1 MATTPCPITP
11 PADQFDPSCLTGLS
25 VTSCT
30 AAIELAQQAP
40 NSYTDVYSPD
50 SIPIMISDSEL
61 PVEAQNLLDSCY
73 DSGCSIVTY
82 DFVNERGATAP
93 SETPYMVDVS
103 LASASGTGV
112 FVKDGIEGP
121 VNMEQP
127 PGYAFDMY
135 SIPHSDANFMRTET
149 GRTEVECTTICS
161 LDSTCEGFNFINTGG
176 APMCNLYKNTDSNY
190 VDYEYIPDS
199 VSYTKT
205 GQTGKFRTNPVNT
218 ILTNTGSMCFTMTE
232 CNQSITQLFT
242 KAFKGGSSWAIP
254 PFVTNDI
261 KACASCPAKV
271 FTFDDETTV
280 ASDLFSI
287 VGNKFSIQPA
297 TPASQPPDTSIAGQT
312 TYGDNQKSIA
322 QFNVNPPY
330 TITISFKLNRNA
342 GERILFTLGSSI
354 PNNYLTFWADATH
367 VWFFY
372 QSLDATVTTQ
382 RVSYSVGQIMRIT
395 LVATNQ
401 VTNKMYIDYDQL
413 SYYTIVSPVSYNMS
427 GTCTLIIGRDGTN
440 THMTIYN
447 FRVVNGQQGPN
458 DFTHGNVYVTNE
470 LGFTTKYQIPPG
482 QLTIPSTASTAMQYT
497 ISTDASHVA
506 LTTGVYTLS
515 HYLKWNGAVNWVRP
529 STGRSNMVY
538 HYSDPTQQ
546 DRDYPSVLKE
556 GQQLYIHQVVGSEF
570 VVINVGTKQSGFE
583 YNGDFV
589 NVQYRQ
595 TYYQTSNTYYAH
607 TDPIEKILNAKYV
620 MNGYTFKTKRG
631 RTVSPS
637 ATANGKR
644 DIMNDSIIPGQPGYL
659 DKSTGMCGTS
669 ADPNK
674 QGGVYLAEPISNTY
688 VCAALTARYQDN
700 PFSEGYK
707 NGIFFLNR
715 VTVSPPTF
723 ATIFN
728 FISGNKYFV
737 NEVTGNVYSI
747 AMNSAKNGFDIR
759 QFEDMTMVE
768 WYKEL
773 DGNWSNVHT
782 DRLISGYDLFRM
794 STLSTA
800 TKYPDP
806 YWSRNQQLRTL
817 NYKPKEKANTWAK
830 ANKKGC
836 DQSGCAAY
844 AYYQCTALG
853 GGNCNPNNGAA
864 VSGLVCSGTGF
875 TCFPTTINDPAM
887 VHFVPV
893 TQGLVLT
900 TFIVDNDAGGGGLDN
915 RHYPSDTTVHA
926 IYTRN
931 SKPICNDLSL
941 NEYFPV
947 WSEVRKL
954 VKTGVACTTNCPTN
968 PPPGY
973 IWSATSFCTP
983 DLCAAGYACPGN
995 NTKTRCSP
1003 PNYADS
1009 PGSSICKACG
1019 LGSITTDGI
1028 SCNACPNTPA
1038 PGYIYSGAGCG
1049 IAQCLANQYKLTDFA
1064 CAQCPSGQRSPA
1076 GSNSINDC
1084 KIAVDVEPSVRAS
1097 LTKTTKQ
1104 IEAVTAASIQAG
1116 GAVAIPSSDVQTSL
1130 TKTAKQIEAAIAASL
1145 QAVGA
1150 VAIPSSDVQT
1160 SLTKTAKDVE
1170 QAIVMAI
1177 TRQTQGADVNSDVQT
1192 NLTKI
1197 RGGIEQA
1204 IVKSV
1209 PPCNTTC
1216 PSGQYISTQCTAAS
1230 DRLCTPCQT
1239 CAVAPLY
1246 STLTQTGCADGDG
1259 VYDRLCSY
1267 ACNSG
1272 FTPAGSGSGITCT
1285 CGNNRFVKSLT
1296 ECAMCAS
1303 CTVPSNASGSSTG
1316 CTGTPATSDRVCSF
1330 VCVGSYYKNAA
1341 GTACDPWT
1349 VCASGTEYETGTP
1362 SATDNRICGTCR
1374 KCTTPANAS
1383 DASTGCSGTNNRTC
1397 GFTCNTNYYKNA
1409 DGTACTACK
1418 QASDC
1423 TPSTLTNGTVTISGC
1438 TNTGTSPGTCTYT
1451 CNPEF
1456 TSTSTNG
1463 VVTSCTCPDGRYIN
1477 SLNECVPCT
1486 SCPANTTSTVYS
1498 ITGCSGNTG
1507 PGTCGITCQNG
1518 YTNVNGTCTC
1528 IAGYYISSSD
1538 QICRGCI
1545 GGSYSSAA
1553 GSTSCTKCKAG
1564 TYQPNAGSSSCLPC
1578 GNSVYSSA
1586 GASMCT
1592 SWTNCG
1598 TGYYSANTPNTT
1610 TDRIC
1615 GLCTNCGTGQYQT
1628 GACANGNGT
1637 KDRTCAKCT
1646 NCENNQ
1652 YQTGACANGNG
1663 TNDRTCAKCTYCGNN
1678 QYQTQVCANGNGTND
1693 RMCANCTNC
1702 ENNQYQTGACAN
1714 GTGTN
1719 NRTCGTCTDCS
1730 GMTYG
1735 LRTRLIETQTE
1746 CSNGN
1751 GTQNRVCQACPNIY
1765 ICGGQNREFYI
1776 YNHLKSEY
1784 VGGYAGGSVDT
1795 TTRNPTLATDEP
1807 YTWYYNPGSSSLVAS
1822 NRGQRVHSNRFNRVY
1837 WTSTVSNFTSWSIN
1851 QDNYYALQP
1860 TLRGTHVTINSIGDV
1875 GHHLNNCKDGSNLQ
1889 SFNGNSPGCDT
1900 FSLIFKDTV
1909 LPWASSPY
1917 WSQNCPRDSLCP
1929 PIGQTFTV
1937 PAYTP

>member
-50 SIPIMISDSEL
+50 SIAIKISESEL

-205 GQTGKFRTNPVNT
+205 AQTGKFRTNPVNT

-297 TPASQPPDTSIAGQT
+297 ASQAPDTSIAGQT

-372 QSLDATVTTQ
+372 QTLGADVTTQ

-413 SYYTIVSPVSYNMS
+413 SYYTIVSPASYNMS
-427 GTCTLIIGRDGTN
+427 GTCTLNIGRDGTN

-515 HYLKWNGAVNWVRP
+515 HYLKWNGTVNWV
-529 STGRSNMVY
+529 NMVY

-589 NVQYRQ
+589 NVQNRQ
-595 TYYQTSNTYYAH
+595 TYYKTSNTYYAH

-644 DIMNDSIIPGQPGYL
+644 DIIGYL

-674 QGGVYLAEPISNTY
+674 QGGVYLAEPINNTY

-715 VTVSPPTF
+715 VMVSPPTF

-759 QFEDMTMVE
+759 QFEDMTMIE

-773 DGNWSNVHT
+773 DGNWSNVHA

-806 YWSRNQQLRTL
+806 YWSRKQQLRTL

-844 AYYQCTALG
+844 AYYQCTAQG

-864 VSGLVCSGTGF
+864 VSGPVCAGTGF

-931 SKPICNDLSL
+931 STPICNDLSL

-954 VKTGVACTTNCPTN
+954 VKTGAACTTNCPTN

-995 NTKTRCSP
+995 NTKTQCSP

-1009 PGSSICKACG
+1009 PGSSSCKACG

-1028 SCNACPNTPA
+1028 SCNACPNTPG
-1038 PGYIYSGAGCG
+1038 PGYIYSGTGCG
-1049 IAQCLANQYKLTDFA
+1049 TAQCLANQYKLTDFA
-1064 CAQCPSGQRSPA
+1064 CAQCPSGQMSPA

-1084 KIAVDVEPSVRAS
+1084 KIAVDVEPGVRAS
-1097 LTKTTKQ
+1097 LTNTIKQ

-1130 TKTAKQIEAAIAASL
+1130 TK
-1145 QAVGA
+1145 
-1150 VAIPSSDVQT
+1150 
-1160 SLTKTAKDVE
+1160 
-1170 QAIVMAI
+1170 
-1177 TRQTQGADVNSDVQT
+1177 
-1192 NLTKI
+1192 I
-1197 RGGIEQA
+1197 REGIEQA
-1204 IVKSV
+1204 IVKLV

-1216 PSGQYISTQCTAAS
+1216 PSGEYISTQCTAAS

-1239 CAVAPLY
+1239 CANAPLY
-1246 STLTQTGCADGDG
+1246 STLTQTGCADG

-1285 CGNNRFVKSLT
+1285 C
-1296 ECAMCAS
+1296 
-1303 CTVPSNASGSSTG
+1303 
-1316 CTGTPATSDRVCSF
+1316 
-1330 VCVGSYYKNAA
+1330 
-1341 GTACDPWT
+1341 
-1349 VCASGTEYETGTP
+1349 
-1362 SATDNRICGTCR
+1362 
-1374 KCTTPANAS
+1374 
-1383 DASTGCSGTNNRTC
+1383 
-1397 GFTCNTNYYKNA
+1397 
-1409 DGTACTACK
+1409 
-1418 QASDC
+1418 
-1423 TPSTLTNGTVTISGC
+1423 
-1438 TNTGTSPGTCTYT
+1438 
-1451 CNPEF
+1451 
-1456 TSTSTNG
+1456 
-1463 VVTSCTCPDGRYIN
+1463 PDGRYIK
-1477 SLNECVPCT
+1477 SLNECAPCKLLS

-1498 ITGCSGNTG
+1498 ITGCSGNSGPGTCTAGCKTGYTSVGGICCRECPANTTSTAYTRSGCTSSSEPGTCGITCQNGYTNVNGTCTCPSGRYINSLNVCVLCKPLSECSADTTSTVYSIINCSGNTG
-1507 PGTCGITCQNG
+1507 PGTCTAGCKTGYTSVGGICCRECPANTTSTAYTRSGCTSSSEPGTCEITCQNG

-1538 QICRGCI
+1538 QICRGCL

-1553 GSTSCTKCKAG
+1553 GSTSCTTCEAG

-1592 SWTNCG
+1592 PWTNCG

-1637 KDRTCAKCT
+1637 NNRTCGNCT
-1646 NCENNQ
+1646 NCGTGQ

-1663 TNDRTCAKCTYCGNN
+1663 TNDRTCAKCTYCGYN
-1678 QYQTQVCANGNGTND
+1678 QYQTQVCADGNGTND
-1693 RMCANCTNC
+1693 RRCANCTNC
-1702 ENNQYQTGACAN
+1702 GNNQYETSACAN

-1765 ICGGQNREFYI
+1765 MCGGQNREFYI
-1776 YNHLKSEY
+1776 YNHFKSEY

-1795 TTRNPTLATDEP
+1795 TTRNPTLATEEP

-1875 GHHLNNCKDGSNLQ
+1875 GHHLNNCKNGSNLQ

-1937 PAYTP
+1937 PPYNP